1 MPHLL
6 RHSNGSIVM
15 VEQTPYRSYDPDID
29 GYDEN
34 VADHHRVAP
43 SRFGQSAR
51 TDYRED
57 SVPLFLSDYDGEPD
71 PSEYMAPVR
80 KNRGSYISSR
90 ILAAVSASA
99 ALAILVAL
107 FSSDAARDIIAN
119 AKASGPAVLS
129 AASAAVQPQQTAR
142 NVQLKDPPQLKDP
155 ARLSAPENQAP
166 GARSVT
172 TAAVAPTRDDIK
184 SAYQSAL
191 QGAAPRAAAVPE
203 IMTSADAVHHLDPNE
218 IASSLK
224 RADDLI
230 ASGDIAAARL
240 VLRRAAEAE
249 DARAAMTLAETYD
262 PAVLEKLGV
271 HGVVPDPAM
280 ARSWYEKAKQ
290 FGATEAV
297 QRLELLAS
305 KQH

>member
-1 MPHLL
+1 
-6 RHSNGSIVM
+6 M
-15 VEQTPYRSYDPDID
+15 VEQAPQYRLGQPDLDPF
-29 GYDEN
+29 DEN
-34 VADHHRVAP
+34 TADHRVA
-43 SRFGQSAR
+43 RYRLRKSAR
-51 TDYRED
+51 TDAYPED

-71 PSEYMAPVR
+71 PSEYMPALLKDRRP
-80 KNRGSYISSR
+80 SISSR
-90 ILAAVSASA
+90 ILAGVVASA
-99 ALAILVAL
+99 AIAVLVAL

-119 AKASGPAVLS
+119 AKASSTAVLS
-129 AASAAVQPQQTAR
+129 AASAAVQPTPNQLTASDI
-142 NVQLKDPPQLKDP
+142 QLKDPT
-155 ARLSAPENQAP
+155 RLSAPANQTP
-166 GARSVT
+166 GVRSVT
-172 TAAVAPTRDDIK
+172 AVAVAPTREDIK
-184 SAYQSAL
+184 TAYQSAL
-191 QGAAPRAAAVPE
+191 QGGAPRAEAVPE
-203 IMTSADAVHHLDPNE
+203 IMTPADAVHHLDPNE

-240 VLRRAAEAE
+240 VLRRAAEAG

-271 HGVVPDPAM
+271 HGVVPDLAT

-290 FGATEAV
+290 FGATEAT